1 MKIFR
6 KRNLADK
13 TIYVSDTDLDETPD
27 GFISIEPIYHVQ
39 KVKSGEESDYEINNQ
54 GTSSRFKF
62 TTESGRVA
70 AKSRRVLRT
79 ASPEAVT
86 NPACMLALELK
97 PKNLQ
102 QELERLT
109 ELELKAEQAANE
121 QPLEVPQI
129 PRDDNDADVKDPDD
143 DLIVNE

>member
-27 GFISIEPIYHVQ
+27 GFISVDPIYHVR
-39 KVKSGEESDYEINNQ
+39 KAKTGEKFDYEINVQ
-54 GTSSRFKF
+54 GTKKKFVF

-121 QPLEVPQI
+121 QLLEIPQI
-129 PRDDNDADVKDPDD
+129 QRDDSDTDVEAPDD
-143 DLIVNE
+143 NPIIN